1 MWDSQTPV
9 HCHWRR
15 TLVVSGSSRG
25 VSLTRRTAAEADTC
39 SSAMGPD
46 HGRCW
51 PLLLPLIYPDSPHR
65 NTCEERHWSKTAFKK
80 ANEMDGAK
88 GESVPFSKKNYYL
101 RLMSKPFVEWDYWVT
116 LLKQYFLFVQP
127 DMSPK
132 SQSFKQL
139 KKNY

>member
-1 MWDSQTPV
+1 
-9 HCHWRR
+9 
-15 TLVVSGSSRG
+15 
-25 VSLTRRTAAEADTC
+25 
-39 SSAMGPD
+39 
-46 HGRCW
+46 
-51 PLLLPLIYPDSPHR
+51 
-65 NTCEERHWSKTAFKK
+65 
-80 ANEMDGAK
+80 MDGAK